1 MQVDLYKV
9 KLDLLGTGNTF
20 FQRLLHGFCKPICLT
35 SVKHVAFVFFHM
47 SLAILAYG
55 LFSKAGDWLILPFFK
70 GVAPNIVKPFFEGL
84 WVVTAGLTFF
94 KGVACVTPLLDTI
107 LLSRLRLLLC

>member
-1 MQVDLYKV
+1 M
-9 KLDLLGTGNTF
+9 
-20 FQRLLHGFCKPICLT
+20 LHLF
-35 SVKHVAFVFFHM
+35 FFHM

-107 LLSRLRLLLC
+107 LLSRLRLLLLLSCSSSIVAIKVSATAL